1 MGKSKK
7 LFLESPQR
15 RRLCRKLCYFFK
27 IFEKQSPGYISNK
40 TSKSNRNYQTR
51 KCESIPQFR
60 IRHNFS
66 KNFFFPSTVSRLDNI
81 ILDKNRL
88 DKNIHNSDKISTFK
102 TKFLK
107 FVRPVP
113 NSIFNCHHPEGAKS
127 LTRLTLGLSR
137 LSEHKF
143 SLNFQDTLNPFC
155 CWRNVLLEQN
165 KKTAF
170 LNNVNLLHPNIFDR
184 SNLTIT

>member
-1 MGKSKK
+1 M
-7 LFLESPQR
+7 ESLQQR
-15 RRLCRKLCYFFK
+15 RFCRKLCYFFK

-107 FVRPVP
+107 FARPVL
-113 NSIFNCHHPEGAKS
+113 NSVLNCHHLEGTKL
-127 LTRLTLGLSR
+127 LTRLTLGLSH

-143 SLNFQDTLNPFC
+143 SLNFQDTLNSFC
-155 CWRNVLLEQN
+155 CWRNGKIESSW
-165 KKTAF
+165 
-170 LNNVNLLHPNIFDR
+170 R
-184 SNLTIT
+184 

>member
-155 CWRNVLLEQN
+155 C
-165 KKTAF
+165 
-170 LNNVNLLHPNIFDR
+170 
-184 SNLTIT
+184 

>member
-127 LTRLTLGLSR
+127 LTRLTLGFSR

-155 CWRNVLLEQN
+155 C
-165 KKTAF
+165 
-170 LNNVNLLHPNIFDR
+170 
-184 SNLTIT
+184 

>member
-113 NSIFNCHHPEGAKS
+113 NGIVNCHHPEGAKS
-127 LTRLTLGLSR
+127 LTRLTLGLSH

-143 SLNFQDTLNPFC
+143 SLNFQGTLNPFC
-155 CWRNVLLEQN
+155 CWPNVLLEQN
-165 KKTAF
+165 KKQPFWT
-170 LNNVNLLHPNIFDR
+170 
-184 SNLTIT
+184 T